1 MASSNSN
8 QFNKSDREEE
18 LPLADLLNQIHE
30 EERMGED
37 ELLEMIEGY
46 WGMVKEELA
55 TNPVHRRMIP
65 MQVQQEPSPSTININ
80 IDIENGPYFEVSRD
94 MASTVMWKAAERF
107 LDRFEAEAKL
117 FVNNSRR
124 RPFKNNNGT
133 QLVIR
138 FTISSGSPKGHS
150 IYWLIGRDTNPG
162 TKATWAYVNAS
173 QFSYAA
179 WVDVKTISLSIR
191 KQFH

>member
-46 WGMVKEELA
+46 WRMAKEELA

-65 MQVQQEPSPSTININ
+65 THVQMSPGPVSININ
-80 IDIENGPYFEVSRD
+80 INVENGPYFEASRD
-94 MASTVMWKAAERF
+94 MASTVMGKAAERF

-117 FVNNSRR
+117 FVNNSRQ

-133 QLVIR
+133 QLEIR
-138 FTISSGSPKGHS
+138 FTIYAGSPRGYS
-150 IYWLIGRDTNPG
+150 IYWSIGRPHSSG
-162 TKATWAYVNAS
+162 HKATWGYTNAS
-173 QFSYAA
+173 HKA
-179 WVDVKTISLSIR
+179 WVDVKTISMSIR
-191 KQFH
+191 PQ

>member
-8 QFNKSDREEE
+8 QFNKSDRKEE

-46 WGMVKEELA
+46 WRMVKEELA
-55 TNPVHRRMIP
+55 TNPVHRRMITP
-65 MQVQQEPSPSTININ
+65 QVQQEPRPSTIGFN
-80 IDIENGPYFEVSRD
+80 IDIEHGPYFEGSRD
-94 MASTVMWKAAERF
+94 MASTVMGKAAERF

-133 QLVIR
+133 QLEIR
-138 FTISSGSPKGHS
+138 FEIHAGSPRGQS
-150 IYWLIGRDTNPG
+150 IYWGIGNRYSQR
-162 TKATWAYVNAS
+162 ATWGYKFNS
-173 QFSYAA
+173 HGA
-179 WVDVKTISLSIR
+179 WLDVKTISLSIMLQR
-191 KQFH
+191 

>member
-46 WGMVKEELA
+46 WRMAKEELA

-65 MQVQQEPSPSTININ
+65 THVQNIPRPSTININ
-80 IDIENGPYFEVSRD
+80 IDIENGPYFECSRW
-94 MASTVMWKAAERF
+94 MASTVMGKAAERF
-107 LDRFEAEAKL
+107 LERFEAEAKL

-124 RPFKNNNGT
+124 RPFKNSNGT
-133 QLVIR
+133 QLEIR
-138 FTISSGSPKGHS
+138 FTIDVGSPKGQA
-150 IYWLIGRDTNPG
+150 IYWSIGRPHTSG
-162 TKATWAYVNAS
+162 EATWGYNFGS
-173 QFSYAA
+173 HGGA
-179 WVDVKTISLSIR
+179 WLDVKSISLSIR
-191 KQFH
+191 PLW